1 MSNIIRVEQN
11 INPTKK
17 SRTSQRFPLPNL
29 IFVVS
34 EIMADVQ
41 AIKECCDD
49 AILAFGGRP
58 IIDQDKENE
67 KPNRNVPNRTET
79 DRTER
84 NRTESNRTE
93 RNRTESNR
101 TERNRTETNRDIFQN
116 PPRVEMSFKRVLKSM
131 TVGE

>member
-41 AIKECCDD
+41 AIKECCDE

-67 KPNRNVPNRTET
+67 KPNRN
-79 DRTER
+79 R
-84 NRTESNRTE
+84 NQTES
-93 RNRTESNR
+93 SR

-116 PPRVEMSFKRVLKSM
+116 PLRVEMAFKRVLKSM